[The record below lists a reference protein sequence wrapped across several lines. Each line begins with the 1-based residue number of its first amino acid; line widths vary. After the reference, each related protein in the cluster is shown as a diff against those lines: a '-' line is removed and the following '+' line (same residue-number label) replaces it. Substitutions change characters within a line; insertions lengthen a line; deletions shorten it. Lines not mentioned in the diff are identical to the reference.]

1 MNEAKSVSKWA
12 ASVAMA
18 REFDSNP
25 PIISPRIKDLVG
37 KLELKFLSASSVWL

>member
-1 MNEAKSVSKWA
+1 MNEAKSVNKWA

-25 PIISPRIKDLVG
+25 PIISPEKNNLMEKCRSTFYIAIAV
-37 KLELKFLSASSVWL
+37 